1 MKRALSLLGSMICL
15 AALAACEGPPAE
27 NASDE
32 AIVGQQFAAKP
43 AAAAA
48 ATTPLAVQFANSII
62 SHWPDPRRI
71 SNVTDTNWGYGI
83 GIVMRGMIEV
93 HNKTG
98 DARYLAY
105 VKKYVDYYVDTAGTL
120 WFDSA
125 HTKKVKDQAHNLDL
139 IQPAMLLTFLIEKYP
154 SETKYQT
161 AATTVRNMYPN
172 FPKNPDGGF
181 WHKQKYPNEM
191 WVDGLYMAGPFL
203 AKYGL
208 QNPSCGSACFDIPA
222 TQINLVASHV
232 TLPSGLVLHGWDYDK
247 NAAWCIGSCLT
258 TGLSPEVW
266 SRGTGWYAMVLV
278 DLLQLMPTTHAQYP
292 VLLAK
297 FQSLAAGIAA
307 TQDPTTKLWCQV
319 VTKCSQSG
327 NWKESS
333 GSGMFIYALKKGVT
347 LGYLDASYLTVAQ
360 DAFNGLKANKIGS
373 DSYGP
378 TIKDSANG
386 MSVQKDYAAYVA
398 IPKMTNFHHG
408 LMAAL
413 LTIVMEP

>member
-1 MKRALSLLGSMICL
+1 MKRLASIAAVLFTISLPACGDTNPPAGNEETGAIESQE
-15 AALAACEGPPAE
+15 AALVTQTVA
-27 NASDE
+27 
-32 AIVGQQFAAKP
+32 VKFAD
-43 AAAAA
+43 
-48 ATTPLAVQFANSII
+48 NII
-62 SHWPDPRRI
+62 ARWPDPRKI

-83 GIVMRGMIEV
+83 GIVMRGMMEV
-93 HNKTG
+93 YGKTN

-105 VKKYVDYYVDTAGTL
+105 VKKYVDYYVDASGNL

-125 HTKKVKDQAHNLDL
+125 HTKLVKNQEHNLDL
-139 IQPAMLLTFLIEKYP
+139 IQPAILLTFLRDKYP

-161 AATTVRNMYPN
+161 AATTVRNMFPN

-191 WVDGLYMAGPFL
+191 WVDGLYMSGPFL

-208 QNPSCGSACFDIPA
+208 QNTSCGSACFDIPA
-222 TQINLVASHV
+222 AQINLATSHV
-232 TLPSGLVLHGWDYDK
+232 TLPSGLVLHGWDYDN

-278 DLLQLMPTTHAQYP
+278 DLLELMPTTHSQYP

-297 FQSLAAGIAA
+297 FQNLAAGIAA

-319 VTKCSQSG
+319 VGKCSQSG

-333 GSGMFIYALKKGVT
+333 GSAMFVYALKKGT
-347 LGYLDASYLTVAQ
+347 KLGYINSSYATVAQ
-360 DAFNGLKANKIGS
+360 DAWNGLKTYMVGS
-373 DSYGP
+373 DSSGP

-386 MSVQKDYAAYVA
+386 MSVQKDFAAYVA
-398 IPKMTNFHHG
+398 ITKMTNFHHG
-408 LMAAL
+408 YFAIMVASSLM
-413 LTIVMEP
+413 EY